1 MVPACQLS
9 WFGGGAL
16 FPYFLFLELGAGGA
30 GGVEVTCLV
39 HLPLAFRG
47 FSGDVMR

>member
-16 FPYFLFLELGAGGA
+16 FLYFLFPERVGL

-47 FSGDVMR
+47 FSGEVMR